1 MSENRR
7 GFTGFSP
14 RGGRAVSRAFSILVF
29 FVKQTIIFN
38 MADFEQQETE
48 YIEVPDDRTESE
60 REYDRQIERLDSF
73 FSGIQPG
80 VTLLIERLKPSWCS
94 GLLEEITV
102 NDEVIDLQYFIENWG
117 GQLLSVKVRGKKGQL
132 QGSYKV
138 PLHSYPPLRYGE
150 KIFPYDK
157 GERFKE
163 GEQMQGNQPV
173 IVNPPQSANL
183 EKIFAAIPAI
193 LPFVIKWLEA
203 TETRRQNDMVLMMQM
218 MKGQNSGGGIADIS
232 KLGAV
237 MAQLNE
243 VFRKNMGGDGGG
255 GNEMDF
261 IPQALD
267 VLKMVLA
274 PGGEKK
280 QPEQRA
286 RLAPPSMSGPPAAS
300 STPPRSKVTPLPTAT
315 PAASPADLANN
326 ISALPPD
333 AAAETIIEALG
344 RMDPS
349 KRDAAIGHFLG
360 EYSATME
367 EDESDFEGDDEQEQD
382 DEKRG
387 VR

>member
-1 MSENRR
+1 
-7 GFTGFSP
+7 
-14 RGGRAVSRAFSILVF
+14 
-29 FVKQTIIFN
+29 
-38 MADFEQQETE
+38 MADFEQQGETTE

-150 KIFPYDK
+150 KIYPYDK

-163 GEQMQGNQPV
+163 GEQMQGQQNQPV

-193 LPFVIKWLEA
+193 LPFVLKWLEA
-203 TETRRQNDMVLMMQM
+203 SESRRQHDMALMMQM

-232 KLGAV
+232 KLGSV

-243 VFRKNMGGDGGG
+243 VFRKNMGDGAGG
-255 GNEMDF
+255 SGNEMDF

-267 VLKMVLA
+267 VLKMVLQ
-274 PGGEKK
+274 PGEKK
-280 QPEQRA
+280 PQPEQRA
-286 RLAPPSMSGPPAAS
+286 RLAPPSMSGPPPAS
-300 STPPRSKVTPLPTAT
+300 SPPTPRSKVTPFPTAT
-315 PAASPADLANN
+315 PAAPADVAGN
-326 ISALPPD
+326 ISAMPPD
-333 AAAETIIEALG
+333 RAAETIIEALG

-367 EDESDFEGDDEQEQD
+367 EEDDQFEGDDEQQD
-382 DEKRG
+382 DEQRG
-387 VR
+387 VQ